1 MNVIVANKNKE
12 LLANLDIEVIKRIDG
27 IYTVDEI
34 IGTFQNLF
42 FNRMVLDIT
51 AIQDYSD
58 LKNIQKLSISLDMSK
73 VILLLDNGPETTS
86 PRYLSQL
93 ISMGI
98 YNFTTNKEGIMY
110 LYNNPNSYRDVA
122 QYQQFGEMPVN
133 QQVKEKVITKYE
145 TVEAPRMGSTIIGV
159 KSLTSHSG
167 ATTLIY
173 MMYKQLKK
181 NYTVVPIE
189 VDKRD
194 FSYYRDK
201 QMVSVDTNEVGSVIN
216 KNFDK
221 DVILVDINN
230 SIAAEAMCHK
240 VIYLIEPSI
249 IKLNK
254 MITMKPDILNELKN
268 KTVILNI
275 SLLDL
280 EEVKDF
286 EMESRLSIFFNMPP
300 LDDHKISEELNELL
314 KKLGFSKQ

>member
-1 MNVIVANKNKE
+1 
-12 LLANLDIEVIKRIDG
+12 
-27 IYTVDEI
+27 
-34 IGTFQNLF
+34 
-42 FNRMVLDIT
+42 
-51 AIQDYSD
+51 
-58 LKNIQKLSISLDMSK
+58 
-73 VILLLDNGPETTS
+73 
-86 PRYLSQL
+86 
-93 ISMGI
+93 MGI